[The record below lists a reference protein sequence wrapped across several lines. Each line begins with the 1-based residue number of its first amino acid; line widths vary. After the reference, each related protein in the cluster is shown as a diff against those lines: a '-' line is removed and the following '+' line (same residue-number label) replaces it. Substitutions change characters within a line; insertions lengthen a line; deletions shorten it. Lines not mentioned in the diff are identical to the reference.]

1 MFRFITER
9 SLLIEH
15 RTNWT
20 EEIVMHTVHTGIK
33 LEADALV
40 SKESLFLRA
49 PELCNHTQK
58 VYYRP
63 HTLLTE
69 R

>member
-20 EEIVMHTVHTGIK
+20 EQLVMHTIHARIK

-49 PELCNHTQK
+49 LELCNHKQK
-58 VYYRP
+58 VC
-63 HTLLTE
+63 
-69 R
+69 